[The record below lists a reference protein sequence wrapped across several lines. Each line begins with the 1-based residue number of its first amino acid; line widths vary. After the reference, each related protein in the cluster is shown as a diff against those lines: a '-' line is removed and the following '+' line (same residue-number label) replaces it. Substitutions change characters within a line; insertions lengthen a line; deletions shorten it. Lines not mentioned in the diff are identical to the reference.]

1 MACPNIFD
9 LLNSSSMERLKTKY
23 KYYLLILK
31 TIPIILSFIYFIE
44 IILNHLKIECL
55 ILPMFSFTSIL
66 SLIFLYSSSYVFQF
80 CEYHRMFL
88 HYVSIITLYKIID
101 LYLDIPF
108 REASIFAVL
117 MIITFIFMVVILY
130 KYLKDKKGGKL
141 WLYH

>member
-9 LLNSSSMERLKTKY
+9 LLNSSLMERLKTKY
-23 KYYLLILK
+23 KHYLLILK
-31 TIPIILSFIYFIE
+31 TIPIILSLLYFIE

-117 MIITFIFMVVILY
+117 MIITFIFMVIILY
-130 KYLKDKKGGKL
+130 KYLKDEKGGKL

>member
-1 MACPNIFD
+1 
-9 LLNSSSMERLKTKY
+9 MERLKTKY
-23 KYYLLILK
+23 KHYLLILK
-31 TIPIILSFIYFIE
+31 TIPIILSLLHFVE

-117 MIITFIFMVVILY
+117 MIITFIFMVIILY
-130 KYLKDKKGGKL
+130 KYLKDKKGGGV
-141 WLYH
+141 WLR